1 MTDKPTIP
9 AGLDKMREPFPPHQI
24 GKLPKESKAQREER
38 EKDLSRGMRCPICG
52 GWHHRS
58 AVHLD
63 YVGHAAATDRL
74 LDSDPTWN
82 WEPVSWN
89 DNGEPHF
96 DNIGGLW
103 IRLTVCGVTRLGYG
117 NADKKPGAD
126 MGSREKEVIGDAIR
140 NAAMRFGAGLEMW
153 HKGELHVDGPGDD
166 GGGDGGSPLDGHPT
180 DVRERQDSVT
190 PPPPSTSRESG
201 ELPPYPKDKFEKN
214 FPEWKALIETGAKT
228 SEQILTML
236 STKGSV
242 NKVQEAKIKALRKAP

>member
-1 MTDKPTIP
+1 MTDKPTVP
-9 AGLDKMREPFPPHQI
+9 AGLAKMREAFPPNQI

-38 EKDLSRGMRCPICG
+38 EKDLNKGMRCPICG
-52 GWHHRS
+52 GWHHKN

-74 LDSDPTWN
+74 LDSDPMWN
-82 WEPVSWN
+82 WEPVSW
-89 DNGEPHF
+89 DENGEPHF

-103 IRLTVCGVTRLGYG
+103 IKLTVCGVTRLGYG

-166 GGGDGGSPLDGHPT
+166 GRGDDDGSPIDGHPA
-180 DVRERQDSVT
+180 DVRERQDAA
-190 PPPPSTSRESG
+190 PPPSPANTSGTLPSLDKAWFEKEFPTWKAAVESG
-201 ELPPYPKDKFEKN
+201 KKTAAQVL
-214 FPEWKALIETGAKT
+214 AMVGAKG
-228 SEQILTML
+228 TM
-236 STKGSV
+236 
-242 NKVQEAKIKALRKAP
+242 NPVQKAKIEALRPAK